1 MSDELDTAL
10 RYRSHAEELRAIA
23 ADMLDANSRE
33 TILKIA
39 SDYDHMASSME
50 AIDRTYQAIRKR

>member
-1 MSDELDTAL
+1 VSDELETAL

-23 ADMLDANSRE
+23 ADMLDPNNRE

-39 SDYDHMASSME
+39 SDYDRMASSME
-50 AIDRTYQAIRKR
+50 AIDRTYQTMRKA